1 METLTQDFTYQIDYT
16 HTQSLSL
23 SLSLSLQN
31 YPRYGLLKQIMV
43 VSGLWN

>member
-23 SLSLSLQN
+23 SLSKIILV
-31 YPRYGLLKQIMV
+31 MV
-43 VSGLWN
+43 Y

>member
-16 HTQSLSL
+16 HTQSL

>member
-23 SLSLSLQN
+23 SLQN
-31 YPRYGLLKQIMV
+31 CPRYGLLKQIMV